1 VKDGNTTDNDSTAS
15 SPAVKRKAGK
25 RKLPVPSAVEKK
37 NKRASTSGC
46 KLKNMQPSFSAAD
59 EKGNDEF
66 DDFELS
72 EFYQEIVCKPEED
85 NDSDFYMNY
94 HPASTAGS
102 EGPRRAFPI
111 PEVSI
116 DYLFLIEL
124 IITYSVM

>member
-1 VKDGNTTDNDSTAS
+1 
-15 SPAVKRKAGK
+15 
-25 RKLPVPSAVEKK
+25 
-37 NKRASTSGC
+37 
-46 KLKNMQPSFSAAD
+46 MQPSFSAAD
-59 EKGNDEF
+59 EKGNVEF

-94 HPASTAGS
+94 HPAGTAGS
-102 EGPRRAFPI
+102 EGPRRAFLI

-116 DYLFLIEL
+116 NYLFLIEL

>member
-1 VKDGNTTDNDSTAS
+1 
-15 SPAVKRKAGK
+15 
-25 RKLPVPSAVEKK
+25 
-37 NKRASTSGC
+37 
-46 KLKNMQPSFSAAD
+46 MQPSFSAAD

-94 HPASTAGS
+94 HPAGTAGS